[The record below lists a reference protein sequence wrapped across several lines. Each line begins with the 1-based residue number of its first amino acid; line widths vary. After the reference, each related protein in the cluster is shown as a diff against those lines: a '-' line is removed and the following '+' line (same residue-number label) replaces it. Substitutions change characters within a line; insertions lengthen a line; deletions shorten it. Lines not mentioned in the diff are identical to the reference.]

1 MEQWVF
7 LLCQPLATSRPGA
20 GAPHSFLPLA
30 SPQGDGMHSDRGAV
44 PPPPCQ
50 GLETARA
57 NGSVLVALRL
67 ELHFLK
73 EALLSE

>member
-1 MEQWVF
+1 MEQRVF
-7 LLCQPLATSRPGA
+7 LLCRPLATSRPGA
-20 GAPHSFLPLA
+20 GVPHSFLPLA
-30 SPQGDGMHSDRGAV
+30 SPQGGGMHSDRGAV
-44 PPPPCQ
+44 LPPPCQ

-57 NGSVLVALRL
+57 SGSVLVALRL